1 MSSFSATRVTSDG
14 KILLRPIASGLLDA
28 RYRFDQLCFLILI
41 LSVVSFDGLI
51 STLFWYDVIGI
62 DAFGGSGR
70 YDVIYVNTAG
80 IMVSF
85 LAFFSIFYS
94 FVAISRAIT
103 KTDITTLDLA
113 QKFVPALLPISIVYH
128 LAHYSAYFFLN
139 GQLIIKLISDPFG
152 FGWDIFGTSSYEIV
166 RTIDFIFLWNYQVAV
181 IVIGHILS
189 VYIAHRISL
198 RVFKDG
204 KKSIMS
210 QAPIL
215 LLMVGYTILGLWL
228 LSTSSV

>member
-1 MSSFSATRVTSDG
+1 M
-14 KILLRPIASGLLDA
+14 LRPIASGLLDA

-80 IMVSF
+80 IIISF
-85 LAFFSIFYS
+85 LVFFSVFYS
-94 FVAISRAIT
+94 FIAISRAIT
-103 KTDITTLDLA
+103 NTNIATLDLA
-113 QKFVPALLPISIVYH
+113 QKLVPALLPISIVYH

-166 RTIDFIFLWNYQVAV
+166 RTIDFILLWNYQVAV

-198 RVFKDG
+198 RVFKDS
-204 KKSIMS
+204 KKSIIS

-215 LLMVGYTILGLWL
+215 LLMVCYTILGLWL